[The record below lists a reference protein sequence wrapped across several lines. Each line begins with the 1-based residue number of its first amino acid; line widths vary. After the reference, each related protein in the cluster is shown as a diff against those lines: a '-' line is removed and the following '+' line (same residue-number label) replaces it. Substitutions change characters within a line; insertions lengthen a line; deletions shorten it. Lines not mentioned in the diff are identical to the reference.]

1 MIFLTVGTQFPFDR
15 LVKTI
20 DDIVGKD
27 LINEEIFSQ
36 IGESAYKPKNFKS
49 VAFLEKNV
57 FNNYLKNASRVIGHA
72 GTGTII
78 TALEYD
84 KPLLVM
90 PRLSKYHEVVHD
102 HQVAIAKKFEEQK
115 HILVAYQEED
125 LLQKAME
132 LKHFLPKKRKTQ
144 VEAVVQ
150 RILDFLQQENG
161 NN

>member
-15 LVKTI
+15 LVKAI
-20 DDIVGKD
+20 DVIVGKG
-27 LINEEIFSQ
+27 LINEEIFGQ
-36 IGESAYKPKNFKS
+36 IGEGAYKPQNFQT
-49 VAFLEKNV
+49 VAFLEKNI
-57 FNNYLKNASRVIGHA
+57 FDDHLKNASGVIGHA
-72 GTGTII
+72 GMGTIRS
-78 TALEYD
+78 ALEYN

-115 HILVAYQEED
+115 HILVAYQKED
-125 LLQKAME
+125 LPQKAME
-132 LKHFLPKKRKTQ
+132 LKHFVPTKRKTQ